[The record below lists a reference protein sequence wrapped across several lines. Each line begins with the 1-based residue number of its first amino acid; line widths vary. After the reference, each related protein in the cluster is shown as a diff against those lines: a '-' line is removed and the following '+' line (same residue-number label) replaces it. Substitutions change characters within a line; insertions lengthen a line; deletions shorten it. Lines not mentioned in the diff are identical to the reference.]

1 MLWLIL
7 SLFAALGWSIAS
19 FFDNYA
25 TDVVFRAKTPQAMKI
40 LNGIVYLVLAA
51 IMFFVAPP
59 EQIEL
64 WQAALLLLSGV
75 VTSSASIFYYQGLKT
90 EEATSATIY
99 YQLIPVLYL
108 IIGWIFFNETI
119 SLQQF
124 LGFFIILSAPIIV
137 IFSRKRPKSRRKEV
151 AAGLFFLIYTI
162 MAGASGLLSTEVG
175 KDMNY
180 QTVFFYFIL
189 GRGMMDILLYLCNKS
204 WRQRI
209 LYIMRRK
216 KKQFL
221 AATLSGTLISL
232 AGEFAYRQ
240 SLILG
245 VTALASVVANAS
257 QLVITFI
264 LGIVLSLI
272 WPKFGREKLKR
283 HVIVAHLIAVVLC
296 VVGVIILQ

>member
-1 MLWLIL
+1 
-7 SLFAALGWSIAS
+7 
-19 FFDNYA
+19 
-25 TDVVFRAKTPQAMKI
+25 
-40 LNGIVYLVLAA
+40 
-51 IMFFVAPP
+51 
-59 EQIEL
+59 
-64 WQAALLLLSGV
+64 
-75 VTSSASIFYYQGLKT
+75 
-90 EEATSATIY
+90 
-99 YQLIPVLYL
+99 
-108 IIGWIFFNETI
+108 
-119 SLQQF
+119 
-124 LGFFIILSAPIIV
+124 
-137 IFSRKRPKSRRKEV
+137 
-151 AAGLFFLIYTI
+151 
-162 MAGASGLLSTEVG
+162 
-175 KDMNY
+175 
-180 QTVFFYFIL
+180 
-189 GRGMMDILLYLCNKS
+189 
-204 WRQRI
+204 
-209 LYIMRRK
+209 MRRK